1 MPTPATN
8 RLGLS
13 PIARVRAFRAAD
25 ISPASEATETP
36 ALQHALLTE
45 WSASVSDLGTFL
57 PLATA
62 IAMTGSLDFGVILL
76 FAGLMNLLSGWR
88 FRQPIP
94 AQPMKA
100 LAAVAIT
107 EQLTRGEI
115 AAAGLMVAVCLI
127 LLAATGATEWAA
139 RLVPRPVVR
148 GIQLGIGLR
157 LVAKGGEWL
166 FGLQWSGLQFGWT
179 SGLPFMGMDSLLVAA
194 LVGTLLCAPRLR
206 RIPLL
211 LPVFAAGSVIAIIS
225 NPGGWTGFAA
235 TVPDL
240 APQWPAALEWTRGVL
255 HAGLP
260 QLPLTLLNSVVAV
273 CALSSDFFP
282 RRGISPR
289 KMALQLGVINLL
301 AIPFGALPMCH
312 GAGGLA
318 AHYRFGGRSGLS
330 AILLGAMMIGAA
342 ILFGP
347 GMVQLLAGYPVSI
360 MAVLLILAGWTLGRV
375 ARDAMAGTDLIILLA
390 TLLPILLINTA
401 IGFVAGLTLAM
412 VIGRRQPTTERE

>member
-1 MPTPATN
+1 MRMAVTD
-8 RLGLS
+8 RLSLPLVS
-13 PIARVRAFRAAD
+13 AASD
-25 ISPASEATETP
+25 SRQPWIRRLKP
-36 ALQHALLTE
+36 LLDE
-45 WSASVSDLGTFL
+45 WSASFGDLGTFL

-62 IAMTGSLDFGVILL
+62 IAMTGSLDFGCILV
-76 FAGLMNLLSGWR
+76 FAGLMNLLSGWL

-107 EQLTRGEI
+107 EQLSRGEI

-139 RLVPRPVVR
+139 QLVPRPVVR

-157 LVAKGGEWL
+157 LIAKGGEWL
-166 FGLQWSGLQFGWT
+166 FGLQWSGLKFGLA
-179 SGLPFMGMDSLLVAA
+179 SGLPLVGMDSLLIAA

-206 RIPLL
+206 RLPLL
-211 LPVFAAGSVIAIIS
+211 LPVFIAGFVIALVS
-225 NPGGWTGFAA
+225 NSSGWTVFAA
-235 TVPDL
+235 TLPDL
-240 APQWPAALEWTRGVL
+240 TPQWPITHEWSRGIL
-255 HAGLP
+255 CAGLP

-282 RRGISPR
+282 CRGISSR
-289 KMALQLGVINLL
+289 RMAFQIGAINLL

-330 AILLGAMMIGAA
+330 TILLGAMMVGAA

-347 GMVQLLAGYPVSI
+347 GMVHLLASYPVSI
-360 MAVLLILAGWTLGRV
+360 LAVMLILAGWTLGRV
-375 ARDAMAGTDLIILLA
+375 ARDSMSGTDLVILVA
-390 TLLPILLINTA
+390 TLLPILLVNTA
-401 IGFVAGLTLAM
+401 IGFVAGLTVAM
-412 VIGRRQPTTERE
+412 VIGKCRPATNGE